1 MGLASSIARKALVKG
16 AKKAQRPARSGAVEG
31 LKRIAVD
38 AEPAALK
45 RGSKMSK
52 YAQETKAKTTKGDT
66 RSNYQQRVADKKA
79 DNTKASTRGAAT
91 PKRGGA
97 VATTSQNMPAVTG
110 SRSLAAKGSSSNG
123 VSKITRVNSSR
134 VKDMGMVEEVEPKR
148 LSGPAAKK
156 STSNSRRTAGAAALA
171 AAAAMASKGGEKKTE
186 QSSAKKKEAPKT
198 TPAAKKAA
206 TAATA
211 ATSSKK
217 TEAVVKKDEPKKTKP
232 SGGVSSFGKAFREA
246 RNAGLMEF
254 TYNGKRY
261 TTRLAEESNTDHKK
275 SISKI
280 KDKNS
285 AAYEKKIKEL
295 SKKK

>member
-1 MGLASSIARKALVKG
+1 MGLASSIARKALIKS

-38 AEPAALK
+38 AEPAALR
-45 RGSKMSK
+45 RGSKTSK

-66 RSNYQQRVADKKA
+66 RSNYQQRMADKKA
-79 DNTKASTRGAAT
+79 DNTKASTRGAAS
-91 PKRGGA
+91 KGQNFVMGEGKAQGQVRNSRG
-97 VATTSQNMPAVTG
+97 
-110 SRSLAAKGSSSNG
+110 
-123 VSKITRVNSSR
+123 
-134 VKDMGMVEEVEPKR
+134 
-148 LSGPAAKK
+148 K
-156 STSNSRRTAGAAALA
+156 STSRELATLPRRDVTTVSEKGGKSGVSARRTAGAAALA

-186 QSSAKKKEAPKT
+186 ESSAKKKEDPKAT
-198 TPAAKKAA
+198 PAAKKATPAAKKAA
-206 TAATA
+206 TSSTA

-254 TYNGKRY
+254 THNGKRY

-280 KDKNS
+280 KDKND